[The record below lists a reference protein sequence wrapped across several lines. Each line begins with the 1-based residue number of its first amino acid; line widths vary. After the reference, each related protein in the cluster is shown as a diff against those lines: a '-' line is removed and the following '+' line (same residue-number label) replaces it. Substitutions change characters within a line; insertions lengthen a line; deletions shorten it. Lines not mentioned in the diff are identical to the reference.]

1 MRSLRL
7 RVSQLSLRRCSPR
20 GQWSILIAA
29 SAVCMSAFNLLHV
42 PAAFLL
48 GAMLTAIA
56 VALLEGTPRPPSW
69 LSTSAQGIVG
79 CLVASSFTPEILQVL
94 KQDWLLFLLVTAS
107 TILLCSTIGWLLAR
121 RRLLPGSTAIWGSSP
136 GGAMV
141 MTLMS
146 DRYGGDMRIVAVMQY
161 SRVVLVTAVATAVA
175 HFWAADGATQ
185 AAQWFPQIHLGPLS
199 ASILVGM
206 GGAWAANRLNLPGGP
221 LVWPMLLA
229 SILQM
234 NGLLHIELPLWLL
247 APTYAILG
255 WMVGLRFTRQALQDT
270 ARALPIIFGAIILL
284 IALCA
289 MLGTALIHLMHIDA
303 LTAYL
308 ATSPGGVDAV
318 AIISTSSGADV
329 PFVMAFQTARLFGV
343 LIVGPSLA
351 QFATRKL
358 QAG

>member
-1 MRSLRL
+1 MTLRPSLRN
-7 RVSQLSLRRCSPR
+7 LSLRECPPSR
-20 GQWSILIAA
+20 QWGILITA
-29 SAVCMSAFNLLHV
+29 SAMCMSGFSIMHV

-48 GAMLTAIA
+48 GAMLTAIV
-56 VALLEGTPRPPSW
+56 VALLEGTPRPPA
-69 LSTSAQGIVG
+69 LLYTGAQGIVG

-94 KQDWLLFLLVTAS
+94 QRDWLLFLLVTAS
-107 TILLCSTIGWLLAR
+107 TLLVCSGIGWLLAR

-175 HFWAADGATQ
+175 HFWASGAAAQ
-185 AAQWFPQIHLGPLS
+185 AAPWFPELHAGALS
-199 ASILVGM
+199 ASILVAIA
-206 GGAWAANRLNLPGGP
+206 GGWIAERLHLPGGP
-221 LVWPMLLA
+221 LVWPMIVA

-247 APTYAILG
+247 APTYAMLG
-255 WMVGLRFTRQALQDT
+255 WMIGLRFTRKALQDT
-270 ARALPIIFGAIILL
+270 ARALPIILGAICVL
-284 IALCA
+284 IGLCA
-289 MLGTALIHLMHIDA
+289 ALGTALIHLMHIDA

-308 ATSPGGVDAV
+308 ATSPGGLDAV

-343 LIVGPSLA
+343 LIMGPTLA
-351 QFATRKL
+351 QFATRRL
-358 QAG
+358 QAD

>member
-1 MRSLRL
+1 MNLRIPL
-7 RVSQLSLRRCSPR
+7 HSLSLRQYSPLA
-20 GQWSILIAA
+20 QWITLIVA
-29 SAVCMSAFNLLHV
+29 STACMGAFNLMHV

-48 GAMLTAIA
+48 GSMLTAIV
-56 VALLEGTPRPPSW
+56 VALLEGTPRPPA
-69 LSTSAQGIVG
+69 LLATSAQGIVG

-94 KQDWLLFLLVTAS
+94 RHDWLLFLLVTAG
-107 TILLCSTIGWLLAR
+107 TILVCSTIGWLLAR

-175 HFWAADGATQ
+175 HFWAANG
-185 AAQWFPQIHLGPLS
+185 AAQTVPWFPEIHAAPLS
-199 ASILVGM
+199 ASILVGVA
-206 GGAWAANRLNLPGGP
+206 GAWVAARLRLPGGP

-229 SILQM
+229 SVLQM
-234 NGLLHIELPLWLL
+234 NGLMRIELPLWLL

-255 WMVGLRFTRQALQDT
+255 WMIGLRFTRQALRDT
-270 ARALPIIFGAIILL
+270 ARALPIIIGAILLL
-284 IALCA
+284 ITLCA
-289 MLGTALIHLMHIDA
+289 VLGTVLIHLMHIDA

-351 QFATRKL
+351 QFATRRL